1 MQSAVE
7 IFKSFDFALPYPYN
21 KGNAGTVSASP
32 TRQEVRPRAASADGG
47 RTTNRIAPKLAKTKA
62 QRVVHRA
69 TKKMKR
75 VASSNGKAKVPCPD
89 PVRVPMNSARSA
101 IVMKLMSKNKN
112 FEEGAD
118 MNNASV
124 IVDHFKCLLILK
136 ESYLKNGHA
145 KADKY
150 PRYLKAFLGPGRC
163 FSNVSEITQA
173 NRQRAVD
180 FIREYVVGVKLP
192 SQTISVAGTRVPALL
207 APVHKQQSL
216 VNKLTKNFLHGYDC
230 YVGLLRDV
238 EAGVL
243 KLPDP
248 ADPAWQPPNKPKAN
262 PKTPTEIHCTQAV
275 DH

>member
-1 MQSAVE
+1 MQSVVE

-21 KGNAGTVSASP
+21 KGNVGTLCESP
-32 TRQEVRPRAASADGG
+32 TSQEIRTRVADTDGARA
-47 RTTNRIAPKLAKTKA
+47 TNRILPKLAKTKA
-62 QRVVHRA
+62 QRFTCKPRA
-69 TKKMKR
+69 AEKMKR
-75 VASSNGKAKVPCPD
+75 LASSNGKAKLPCPE
-89 PVRVPMNSARSA
+89 PMRVPMNSARFA

-112 FEEGAD
+112 FAEDID
-118 MNNASV
+118 MNDADV

-136 ESYLKNGHA
+136 ESYLKNGHT

-163 FSNVSEITQA
+163 FSNLSEITHA

-192 SQTISVAGTRVPALL
+192 SQTINVAGTRMPAPL
-207 APVHKQQSL
+207 APMHKQQSL

-230 YVGLLRDV
+230 YVRLLRDV

-248 ADPAWQPPNKPKAN
+248 TDPSWQPPKKPKGK
-262 PKTPTEIHCTQAV
+262 PKTPTTSHNQ
-275 DH
+275 